1 MGHKLC
7 GNVLYIFEDKE
18 MQNDVERRKN
28 VHKSIEDAFK
38 GEVRYT
44 AIKDVLTPQSD
55 CICGGPIQNGLNG
68 KTGTL
73 GIFGKLVESTQ
84 ESKLMVALSSGH
96 VISKNT
102 VANVPSLG
110 RVGECI
116 WPEDSSENVLDV
128 SVIIIDQ
135 SQIENLLYRFNE
147 EITVA
152 EIKKEDLGYLPVFKY
167 GATTGET
174 HGHVGVVDNFRLYG
188 DDIMTIL
195 PRADCPR
202 KVFSE
207 KGDSGA
213 IVLTRINRKFHA
225 VGVVYGG
232 DLKLPGFN
240 NIREETIAV
249 FLRRALDRFSEAKRQ
264 TILLDKI

>member
-7 GNVLYIFEDKE
+7 GNVLYIFEDEE
-18 MQNDVERRKN
+18 MQNDVERRKK
-28 VHKSIEDAFK
+28 VHKSIENFFK
-38 GEVRYT
+38 GEVRYA
-44 AIKDVLTPQSD
+44 AIKDILTPQSD
-55 CICGGPIQNGLNG
+55 CICGGPIQNGRNG
-68 KTGTL
+68 KIGTL
-73 GIFGKLVESTQ
+73 GIFGKLVEATQ
-84 ESKLMVALSSGH
+84 ESNVIVALSSGH
-96 VISKNT
+96 VLSENT

-116 WPEDSSENVLDV
+116 WPEDSSQNILDV

-135 SQIENLLYRFNE
+135 SRIENLLYRFNE

-152 EIKKEDLGYLPVFKY
+152 EIKKEHLEYLPVFKI

-174 HGHVGVVDNFRLYG
+174 HGHIGVVDNFRLFG

-202 KVFSE
+202 RVFSD

-213 IVLTRINRKFHA
+213 IVLTRINRKFQA

-232 DLKLPGFN
+232 YIQVPGFN

-249 FLRRALDRFSEAKRQ
+249 FLRRALDRFSEAKRK